1 MTMLVT
7 DDKLRWW
14 QYVGPWPMYPVPVF
28 FLLSAI
34 SMAAQLHRLT
44 AEAFVFFVLDSIVFG
59 FVCASVL
66 WSSRRW
72 LPNFSQGYVGY
83 FATILVTANLAVLSR
98 VFQGVL
104 IDYEGVSVVNE
115 FGVFAIRVFI
125 LICLIQTVF
134 GVFERRLRQQVS
146 ATQRALAMVEQQSEA
161 LLQADEEIRG
171 SVAALLHD
179 RVQGGL
185 LAACL
190 RLRRSAEVSNTQS
203 ATDVAQVISELEQ
216 LRAIDVRRAVRAL
229 SPNLSELDLE
239 AVLNELADAYR
250 PAVDISVLLNL
261 DFQPEPQL
269 ALGVY
274 RISEQALMNSVSHG
288 NADSVQIN
296 VSSDAE
302 SVTVSITDDG
312 VGMDLPATTGFGS
325 TLIDTWCRT
334 LSGSWDRYVADGR
347 TVLTA
352 ELPLGK
358 VPAAPSNFLD

>member
-7 DDKLRWW
+7 GDRLRWW
-14 QYVGPWPMYPVPVF
+14 QYVGPWPMYPIPV
-28 FLLSAI
+28 LVVLSTI

-44 AEAFVFFVLDSIVFG
+44 ADAFVFFVLDSLVFG
-59 FVCASVL
+59 FVSASVL
-66 WSSRRW
+66 WFSRRW
-72 LPNFSQGYVGY
+72 LSSLSRGYVGY
-83 FATILVTANLAVLSR
+83 FATILVAANLAVLSR

-104 IDYEGVSVVNE
+104 IDYEGVSLVNE
-115 FGVFAIRVFI
+115 FGVFVIRVFV
-125 LICLIQTVF
+125 LICLVQTVL
-134 GVFERRLRQQVS
+134 GVLERRLGQQVS
-146 ATQRALAMVEQQSEA
+146 ATQRALALVEQQSEA
-161 LLQADEEIRG
+161 LLQADEEIRR

-190 RLRRSAEVSNTQS
+190 RLRRSAEASNAQS
-203 ATDVAQVISELEQ
+203 AADVAQVISELEQ

-229 SPNLSELDLE
+229 SPNVSELDLE
-239 AVLNELADAYR
+239 AVLNELADVYR

-261 DFQPEPQL
+261 DFRPEPQL

-288 NADSVQIN
+288 VADAVQIS
-296 VSSDAE
+296 VSSDTE
-302 SVTVSITDDG
+302 SVNVSITDDG
-312 VGMDLPATTGFGS
+312 VGMDLPAITGFGS

-334 LSGSWDRYVADGR
+334 LSGSWVRYVADRR

-352 ELPLGK
+352 EFPRSRA
-358 VPAAPSNFLD
+358 PAAPSNFLD